1 MPKTGLRP
9 LGGNARN
16 GLRVVYTED
25 EPLDLP
31 GVCNA
36 AMPQT
41 GITFL
46 CPQNSQTARLDYP
59 RLIAVDTG
67 GCVFEFEWYT
77 KLACAETELPT
88 SASCAVTDPATGF
101 EFSFLSLTGT
111 TRVQLGRNLF

>member
-16 GLRVVYTED
+16 GLRILYTDE

-31 GVCNA
+31 GVCDA
-36 AMPQT
+36 AKPQT

-46 CPQNSQTARLDYP
+46 CPQSSQTARLDFP

-77 KLACAETELPT
+77 KLACAETVTPVST
-88 SASCAVTDPATGF
+88 ACAVRDPATGF
-101 EFSFLSLTGT
+101 VFSFSSLVGT
-111 TRVQLGRNLF
+111 TRVQLGR